1 MLLISGRTST
11 PSQPWF
17 SVCENKHKVYQEEAE
32 VAVLEG
38 IGKQILTP
46 EAVDYVVGQA
56 LQNLKQAMKRP
67 DNRQEQIKGLQADL
81 TESKRILERLS
92 QALVN
97 ANTPLDTVLEM
108 LAKQEG
114 IKKKLE
120 LELENLQ
127 RVIRPSTFDEKRLR
141 TLLASRMAVLPRI
154 DAWRCR
160 YSPQSSFRVA

>member
-46 EAVDYVVGQA
+46 EAVDYIVGQA
-56 LQNLKQAMKRP
+56 LQNLKLALKRP
-67 DNRQEQIKGLQADL
+67 DDRQEHITGLQADL
-81 TESKRILERLS
+81 TVSKRILERLS

-97 ANTPLDTVLEM
+97 ANTPW
-108 LAKQEG
+108 KQSWRCLPNRR
-114 IKKKLE
+114 I
-120 LELENLQ
+120 
-127 RVIRPSTFDEKRLR
+127 EKR
-141 TLLASRMAVLPRI
+141 
-154 DAWRCR
+154 
-160 YSPQSSFRVA
+160 SSSWSWKISSG